1 MMPSVAA
8 WEPEGEHW
16 IRWARTPGFDAYW
29 YFRDAVFDAILPPP
43 RGRALEVG
51 CGEGRVTRDLVERG
65 YDVIALEPADTLVRA
80 AADADPIG
88 RYAIADGHEV
98 PFADDEFDLVVSYN
112 VLQNVA
118 DLPRAVREITRVLR
132 PGGTLCVCV
141 IHPVT
146 DLGDVEITADGP
158 RFMLRERYFDVRHIE
173 ETEERDG
180 ISMTFRGW
188 TYPLEDYMR
197 AFEDSGLRIE
207 RIREP
212 RPSGHPERYDRWLAV
227 PLFLALRLVK
237 P

>member
-1 MMPSVAA
+1 MMPGVAV
-8 WEPEGEHW
+8 WEPEGENW

-29 YFRDAVFDAILPPP
+29 YFRDAVFDAILPAP

-65 YDVIALEPADTLVRA
+65 HDVVALDPADTLVRA
-80 AADADPIG
+80 AADADPTG
-88 RYAIADGHEV
+88 RYAIADGHEL
-98 PFADDEFDLVVSYN
+98 PFADDGFDVVVSYN

-118 DLPRAVREITRVLR
+118 DLPRAVREITRVLK
-132 PGGTLCVCV
+132 PGGTFCVCV

-146 DLGDVEITADGP
+146 DLGDFEEHADGP
-158 RFMLRERYFDVRHIE
+158 RFMLRERYFDARRIE
-173 ETEERDG
+173 EIEERDG

-197 AFEDSGLRIE
+197 ALEDAGLRVD

-212 RPSGHPERYDRWLAV
+212 RPSGHPERYDRWLDV
-227 PLFLALRLVK
+227 PLFLALRAVK

>member
-1 MMPSVAA
+1 MPAVAV
-8 WEPEGEHW
+8 WEPEGENW

-29 YFRDAVFDAILPPP
+29 YFRDAVFDAVLPPP
-43 RGRALEVG
+43 SGRALEVG

-65 YDVIALEPADTLVRA
+65 HDVVALDPARTLARA
-80 AADADPIG
+80 AADADSTG
-88 RYAIADGHEV
+88 RYAIADGHEL
-98 PFADDEFDLVVSYN
+98 PFPDDGFDLVVSYN

-118 DLPRAVREITRVLR
+118 DLPRAVREINRVLK
-132 PGGTLCVCV
+132 PGGALCVCV

-146 DLGDVEITADGP
+146 DLGDFEDHADGP
-158 RFMLRERYFDVRHIE
+158 RFTLRERYFDARRIE

-197 AFEDSGLRIE
+197 ALETAGLRID

-212 RPSGHPERYDRWLAV
+212 RPSGHPERYDRWLDV
-227 PLFLALRLVK
+227 PLFLALRAIK

>member
-1 MMPSVAA
+1 MMPGVAV
-8 WEPEGEHW
+8 WEPEGENW

-43 RGRALEVG
+43 YGRALEVG

-65 YDVIALEPADTLVRA
+65 HDVVALDPADTLVRA

-88 RYAIADGHEV
+88 RYALADGHEL

-118 DLPRAVREITRVLR
+118 DLPRAVREISRVLK
-132 PGGTLCVCV
+132 PGGALCVCV

-146 DLGDVEITADGP
+146 DLGDFADHADGT
-158 RFMLRERYFDVRHIE
+158 RFMLRERYFDARHIE
-173 ETEERDG
+173 ETEEHDG

-188 TYPLEDYMR
+188 TYPLEDYLR
-197 AFEDSGLRIE
+197 ALEDAGLRIE

-212 RPSGHPERYDRWLAV
+212 RPNGHPERYDRWLDV
-227 PLFLALRLVK
+227 PLFLALRAVK